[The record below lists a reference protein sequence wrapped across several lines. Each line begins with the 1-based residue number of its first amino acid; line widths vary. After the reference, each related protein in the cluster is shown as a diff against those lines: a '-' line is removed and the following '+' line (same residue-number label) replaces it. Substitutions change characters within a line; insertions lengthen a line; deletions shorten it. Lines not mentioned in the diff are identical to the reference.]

1 MNIFQKVLAYIGI
14 LADDAVEASSDEQ
27 SVITISIV
35 TTNKYIIC
43 RAWEWDKTSQPEIQ
57 RLKKELLLLKLVSER
72 DQKQPLFCSKYLL
85 PNELKLW
92 LTQHEV
98 PFEED

>member
-1 MNIFQKVLAYIGI
+1 MGI
-14 LADDAVEASSDEQ
+14 LSGDAVETSSDEL
-27 SVITISIV
+27 SEITISIE

-43 RAWEWDKTSQPEIQ
+43 RAWEWDKTSQSEIEQ
-57 RLKKELLLLKLVSER
+57 LKKELLLLKFVSER
-72 DQKQPLFCSKYLL
+72 DQKQPLFLSKYSL